1 MADASEPDSPGIL
14 IIEDEALVARDIQ
27 SRLKS
32 LGHRVVGLAHNPA
45 QALEKARNLQPGLL
59 LCDINLK
66 RDMDGI
72 DVANQITAELDI
84 PVVFLTAYSDPGTIA
99 KAKSVSPYGYIL
111 KPVENPDLH
120 IAIELALHKFQVEQ
134 ELRETRQLLATAMEC
149 IGNILVFIDGN
160 GLVTN
165 INEDAESFFAASA
178 AEARGQPWELLLK
191 PEGES
196 SMQQFLERALQT
208 QAVTRLPPFVLA
220 RPDGS
225 QSLLDGIVGP
235 IKSRGD
241 DTGVVIILRELADIH
256 DPIESL
262 PRPSDLAHATDALPP
277 GADRDRAFVLLLIN
291 PDNIESVNREYGR
304 EAGDSV
310 IAEVALHINRAMRTS
325 DLANH
330 YGGAVFSASLPYTS
344 LEDGTAIA
352 GAILEDLGERQYL
365 DGRVSLEFSIGI
377 AHHQPDTVGGG
388 GDSPLELF
396 RRANWALNV
405 AKQSGGS
412 KVVVWRPNT
421 DMEIVGNHDRQSGL
435 FSADSGRDYRNMV
448 LLWNTMNIVAKAMG
462 LSDLAE
468 KLSYHFQKSFDFGR
482 VGICCHIEQQLQ
494 LVGACPAQNPA
505 PLKDLGFD
513 SATQKL
519 IEDTASGQHTG
530 SRAIA
535 SRDNVYSIPL
545 FNRGHYLGAV
555 FFEIG
560 DLQGAVR
567 HRDLEFL
574 KTLVDYAATPL
585 ANQLPQSKIARPV
598 VSGDISDDLLYQS
611 DVMSQLM
618 EHAQLV
624 APTDATVLITGES
637 GTGKEMIAREIHQ
650 LSPRREKPLV
660 IVDCGAVVA
669 SLIESELFGHTKG
682 AFTGAQ
688 QANAGKLKEADGGTI
703 LLDEIGELP
712 TDVQVKLLRVVQDKE
727 FAPVGSNQYQ
737 QVDTRIIAATNVDL
751 EDSVR
756 EGSFRKDLFY
766 RLNVF
771 TLHAPALRDRNID
784 VRYLA
789 DYFLQSCAQQY
800 NKEIVGFSPAA
811 LRALQNYSWPG
822 NVREL
827 KNRIIRSV
835 ILSRGD
841 EVDAVHLELPT
852 AEFDAPRSD
861 RFTSAARE
869 ATLPGSGHPATQTA
883 DIDTAVKA
891 VLADQVGQCVRQGVF
906 PPLGTWL
913 EEDIIRCCLELHNHV
928 NIKAAETLHIPES
941 TLRRKI
947 NRFQDTAGAD
957 GPRRNSGWD
966 AVKALVPQLVESAA
980 QLSLAPIDQAQALLL
995 QQIQLLAQNQSNAAA
1010 LAGVSPPTYRKLLEQ
1025 LKIH

>member
-1 MADASEPDSPGIL
+1 MSEPTDSESPGIL
-14 IIEDEALVARDIQ
+14 IVEDEALVARDIQ
-27 SRLKS
+27 SRLKT

-45 QALEKARNLQPGLL
+45 QALEKARTLHPGML

-99 KAKSVSPYGYIL
+99 KAKSASPYGYIL

-120 IAIELALHKFQVEQ
+120 IAIELALHKFNVEQ

-149 IGNILVFIDGN
+149 IGNVLVFVDRDGA
-160 GLVTN
+160 VTN
-165 INEDAESFFAASA
+165 INADAEIFFAAKA
-178 AEARGQPWELLLK
+178 AETRGKHWDVLLK
-191 PEGES
+191 PERES
-196 SMQQFLERALQT
+196 SMAHFLERALQT
-208 QAVTRLPPFVLA
+208 QAVTRLPPFALSK
-220 RPDGS
+220 PDGS

-235 IKSRGD
+235 IKTRGEV
-241 DTGVVIILRELADIH
+241 TGVVIILRELAEIH

-262 PRPSDLAHATDALPP
+262 PRPSDLAHASEPLAP
-277 GADRDRAFVLLLIN
+277 GSDRDRAFVLLLIN
-291 PDNIESVNREYGR
+291 PDNIEAVNSEYGR

-344 LEDGTAIA
+344 LDDGTTIA
-352 GAILEDLGERQYL
+352 GAIMEDLSERLYL
-365 DGRVSLEFSIGI
+365 DGRVSLKFSIGI
-377 AHHQPDTVGGG
+377 AHHQPESGARGTE
-388 GDSPLELF
+388 SPLELF

-448 LLWNTMNIVAKAMG
+448 LLWNTMNIVAKAMN
-462 LSDLAE
+462 LNDLAE
-468 KLSYHFQKSFDFGR
+468 KLAYHFQKSFDFGR
-482 VGICCHIEQQLQ
+482 VGICCHIDQQLQ
-494 LVGACPAQNPA
+494 LVGASPAQEMGPIKTLNV
-505 PLKDLGFD
+505 D
-513 SATQKL
+513 SATRKL

-535 SRDNVYSIPL
+535 HRDNMYCIPL

-555 FFEIG
+555 YFEIG

-585 ANQLPQSKIARPV
+585 ANQLPQSQSFQRT
-598 VSGDISDDLLYQS
+598 SGDSGSEDLLYQS

-624 APTDATVLITGES
+624 APTEATVLITGES
-637 GTGKEMIAREIHQ
+637 GTGKEMIAREVHR
-650 LSPRREKPLV
+650 LSTRREKPFV

-669 SLIESELFGHTKG
+669 SLIESELFGHKKG

-688 QANAGKLKEADGGTI
+688 QASPGKLKEADGGTI

-727 FAPVGSNQYQ
+727 YTPVGSSQYQ

-751 EDSVR
+751 ESSVR

-771 TLHAPALRDRNID
+771 TLQAPPLRERNID

-789 DYFLQSCAQQY
+789 EYFLQSCARQY
-800 NKEIVGFSPAA
+800 NKDIAGFTPAA
-811 LRALQNYSWPG
+811 IQALQTYTWPG

-835 ILSRGD
+835 ILSKS
-841 EVDAVHLELPT
+841 EVVDVEHLELPRLDSNNVV
-852 AEFDAPRSD
+852 AGKPPAQNAASGMSLSEAAAPQS
-861 RFTSAARE
+861 
-869 ATLPGSGHPATQTA
+869 A
-883 DIDTAVKA
+883 DIEGAFEA
-891 VLADQVGQCVRQGVF
+891 VLAEQVSQCLHQGVF
-906 PPLGTWL
+906 PPLGAWL
-913 EEDIIRCCLELHNHV
+913 EEDIILSCLDHHNHV
-928 NIKAAETLHIPES
+928 NIKAADALRIPES

-947 NRFQDTAGAD
+947 TRYQGTNGTES
-957 GPRRNSGWD
+957 PRRNAGWD
-966 AVKALVPQLVESAA
+966 AVGVLIPQLIASSKLVSR
-980 QLSLAPIDQAQALLL
+980 SPIDHAQSILLRQVHSQAA
-995 QQIQLLAQNQSNAAA
+995 NQSNAAA
-1010 LAGVSPPTYRKLLEQ
+1010 LAGVSPPTYRKLLDQ
-1025 LKIH
+1025 LNMS